1 MTNSDSVHRLVSNT
15 MIRADK
21 HISNRA
27 HNQVFEVVAVNL
39 GSNDLRDLVWWQ
51 ILENLLKDEVST

>member
-1 MTNSDSVHRLVSNT
+1 MTNSDSVHRLFSNT

-27 HNQVFEVVAVNL
+27 HNRVFADVVVNL

-51 ILENLLKDEVST
+51 ILESLPKDETVA